1 MIPKSY
7 VLLFHIKPHK
17 TEQKHQRLVVAR
29 SRGRGWPKWVKV
41 VIRYKLSVISL
52 GDVMFNMVTIVNKTM
67 LYILK
72 LLREILI
79 VLAIKKKKVATM
91 CCNEC

>member
-29 SRGRGWPKWVKV
+29 SGGRGWPKWVKV

-72 LLREILI
+72 LLKRDLNSSHN
-79 VLAIKKKKVATM
+79 KKKKVATM